1 MMWAILLY
9 WFSAIGS
16 LVLGGG
22 EGGRG
27 GGGGG
32 EGGRGGCRKPFLKL
46 SQRFTSEDFSSLLS

>member
-27 GGGGG
+27 GGER
-32 EGGRGGCRKPFLKL
+32 EGGRGEGGGERGV
-46 SQRFTSEDFSSLLS
+46 